1 MDENGLPYGQG
12 SVHMRAGHT
21 STSQAPLSAS
31 VTATSPDDGAKRYST
46 AGIRTNPVSTSGN
59 FGGSLLSASNSNVF
73 GQFFVGPVNIGTA
86 MKNGSLGT
94 LTMETW
100 LGAAV
105 NIVLTGWMINVIT
118 SRPSVLDSF
127 GLVSTTAAQVGF
139 GVLFSPA
146 PTTMV
151 KASTLPTVPGAAS
164 SS

>member
-1 MDENGLPYGQG
+1 MDENGVPYGQA

-21 STSQAPLSAS
+21 STSQAPLPTGL
-31 VTATSPDDGAKRYST
+31 VTTSPDDGAKRYST

-59 FGGSLLSASNSNVF
+59 FGGGLLNASNSNVF

-86 MKNGSLGT
+86 LKNGQLST
-94 LTMETW
+94 LTMETY

-105 NIVLTGWMINVIT
+105 NLVLTGWMINVIT

-139 GVLFSPA
+139 GLLFSPA

-151 KASTLPTVPGAAS
+151 KAAADPPMPPAQ
-164 SS
+164 